1 MKLMDCILFI
11 AEFKEDQ
18 PAHHKTFERLIYLL
32 IGTSVKTNEPSPNKK
47 KKFYKVLDVHVVY
60 FDMITV

>member
-32 IGTSVKTNEPSPNKK
+32 IATSVKTNEPLPNKK
-47 KKFYKVLDVHVVY
+47 K
-60 FDMITV
+60 II

>member
-1 MKLMDCILFI
+1 MDCILFV

-32 IGTSVKTNEPSPNKK
+32 IATSVKTNELYSPN
-47 KKFYKVLDVHVVY
+47 
-60 FDMITV
+60 

>member
-18 PAHHKTFERLIYLL
+18 PTHHKTFERLIYLL
-32 IGTSVKTNEPSPNKK
+32 IATSVKTNEPSPNKK
-47 KKFYKVLDVHVVY
+47 K
-60 FDMITV
+60 II